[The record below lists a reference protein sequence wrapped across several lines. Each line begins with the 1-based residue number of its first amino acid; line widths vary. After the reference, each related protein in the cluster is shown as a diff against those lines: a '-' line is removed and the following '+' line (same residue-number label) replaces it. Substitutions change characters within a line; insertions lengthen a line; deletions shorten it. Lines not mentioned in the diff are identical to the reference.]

1 MAQILGPDQ
10 ARLLM
15 GHDIDSRTMER
26 YYINWAPIVDV
37 SAVTLNEPQR
47 PGLLDRLNAPLAT
60 TALSRESLKIL
71 HGAALNAIVRQMIA
85 NDDSYPFG
93 GS

>member
-1 MAQILGPDQ
+1 MYSIRRRAGTDMAQILRPDQ

-37 SAVTLNEPQR
+37 SAVN
-47 PGLLDRLNAPLAT
+47 
-60 TALSRESLKIL
+60 
-71 HGAALNAIVRQMIA
+71 
-85 NDDSYPFG
+85 
-93 GS
+93 